1 MSRDRTRHHPVA
13 ARRFRRTGAGTDRD
27 LYDDRNATEPGPRE
41 GVPGRI
47 YPAARPMPA
56 MVSTGDTAPTFT
68 ATLGTSD
75 HESFDLA
82 DHLGDGPVVLAFF
95 PGAFT
100 PPCTNEMVAFQE
112 RLDEFEAAGA
122 TILGVSADSPFS
134 QGAFRE
140 EHGIEFDLVSDM
152 AGEAIGAYDLDIDIP
167 ELGLHGIANRAVFV
181 VDEDGTVVYAWEAED
196 PTNEPDYDAVL
207 AAVEG

>member
-1 MSRDRTRHHPVA
+1 
-13 ARRFRRTGAGTDRD
+13 
-27 LYDDRNATEPGPRE
+27 
-41 GVPGRI
+41 
-47 YPAARPMPA
+47 
-56 MVSTGDTAPTFT
+56 MVSTGDTAPGIS

-75 HESFDLA
+75 HEPFDLD

-112 RLDEFEAAGA
+112 HADEFEAAGA
-122 TILGVSADSPFS
+122 TILGISADSPFS

-152 AGEAIGAYDLDIDIP
+152 GGDAIRAYDLEMDIA

-181 VDEDGTVVYAWEAED
+181 LDESGEVVFDWIADD
-196 PTNEPDYDAVL
+196 PTNEPDYEAVL
-207 AAVEG
+207 DAAKSA

>member
-1 MSRDRTRHHPVA
+1 
-13 ARRFRRTGAGTDRD
+13 
-27 LYDDRNATEPGPRE
+27 
-41 GVPGRI
+41 
-47 YPAARPMPA
+47 
-56 MVSTGDTAPTFT
+56 MVSTGDTAPDIS
-68 ATLGTSD
+68 AKIGTSD
-75 HESFDLA
+75 HEPFELD

-112 RLDEFEAAGA
+112 RAGEFEDAGA
-122 TILGVSADSPFS
+122 TIFGVSADSPFS

-152 AGEAIGAYDLDIDIP
+152 GGDAIRAYGLEMDIAD
-167 ELGLHGIANRAVFV
+167 LGLYGIANRAVFV
-181 VDEDGTVVYAWEAED
+181 VDDDGEIVYDWVADD

-207 AAVEG
+207 DAVESA